1 MDDDKEIGRKSNKS
15 SYSVY
20 TMSCMMFVV
29 LFIIKMKL
37 TLFPLFCHIE
47 EEQSVINGTKIEWM
61 PTDTNKHNNINH
73 IDFYILPVEP
83 EQPVSLVRIQYR
95 GLLKRELIL
104 RKMFLELGQ
113 GKILES
119 MQKIL
124 KMSIMESVE
133 IIIMRVAIN
142 WWTNVG
148 ENGK

>member
-1 MDDDKEIGRKSNKS
+1 MTTKRLEEKSNKS

-61 PTDTNKHNNINH
+61 PTDANKHNNINH

-113 GKILES
+113 SKILES

-133 IIIMRVAIN
+133 IIIVRVAIN